1 MEAKNSFFRPLY
13 GSTTIKIPAG
23 NYSVSAL
30 ANLVNGQLN
39 GNLANATNPNV
50 DVMEDRLYDKD
61 RGNAVFS
68 QTVPAFDGIV
78 TDSVLS
84 PDQTIAQF
92 NPDSVI
98 IGEDTHQAFQRRRGD
113 VITRMYFNSNLTA
126 NRINML
132 NMNYVCLLYT
142 SPSPRDRTRS
152 RMPSSA

>member
-1 MEAKNSFFRPLY
+1 
-13 GSTTIKIPAG
+13 
-23 NYSVSAL
+23 
-30 ANLVNGQLN
+30 
-39 GNLANATNPNV
+39 
-50 DVMEDRLYDKD
+50 MEDRLYNKD

-84 PDQTIAQF
+84 SDQTIAQF
-92 NPDSVI
+92 NPDTVI

-132 NMNYVCLLYT
+132 NMNYVDT
-142 SPSPRDRTRS
+142 SYAPPAPVASLKYANGNHYMVGLS
-152 RMPSSA
+152 RVVRLETLQIL